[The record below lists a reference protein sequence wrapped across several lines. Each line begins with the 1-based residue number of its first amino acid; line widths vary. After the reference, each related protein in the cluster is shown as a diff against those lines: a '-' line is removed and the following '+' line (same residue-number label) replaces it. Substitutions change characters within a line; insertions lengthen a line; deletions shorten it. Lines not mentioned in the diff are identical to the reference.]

1 MAYNL
6 LRIKMVRAA
15 GFEPAA
21 HESQAIDSEIR
32 EDPPPTPCAQIG
44 AQIPDSDG
52 RALARIVASWAKM
65 PASLKRAVLA
75 IVEASEGERGGSDE

>member
-1 MAYNL
+1 
-6 LRIKMVRAA
+6 MVRAA
-15 GFEPAA
+15 GFEPVAPSA
-21 HESQAIDSEIR
+21 QAIDSQIR

-44 AQIPDSDG
+44 AQIPDRDG

-75 IVEASEGERGGSDE
+75 IVEASQGEGSGSDE